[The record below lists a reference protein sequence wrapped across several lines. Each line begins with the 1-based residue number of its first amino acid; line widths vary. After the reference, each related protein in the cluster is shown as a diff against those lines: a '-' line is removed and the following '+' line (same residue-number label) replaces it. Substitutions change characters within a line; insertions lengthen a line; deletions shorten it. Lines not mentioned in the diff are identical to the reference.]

1 MNTLHKRLK
10 DNGRVL
16 IDPLPTQIGGLLLSV
31 CIFLIGT
38 ILFEHT
44 IGELS
49 GGIWRWIWRII
60 FDSTVII
67 LAYKFFKTGLAEPI
81 PMGHAG
87 IPRFFGKPSEKI
99 VYPTGR
105 YWELPGKGNKM
116 VVVDMRSQGIELK
129 INVTTKDNLKMICP
143 LNLNYHVY
151 NPNVYAELKDFKKT
165 FDSMLSQ
172 AFLDLSSDTDAKDM
186 LQVRKT
192 DVLEKIVT
200 HIKDIPGPDPN
211 VEDFKIDDFGIEIQE
226 KTISVADGFD
236 FADQTTRNAYEAVGQ
251 EKEERKSQRIEI
263 AHFLKLANRLV
274 TQSGGTIPFNEAYLR
289 IHQQYGKNA
298 PDEKV
303 YRLAGLPENLFEFL
317 TQVNF
322 FPQTNP

>member
-1 MNTLHKRLK
+1 MNTLHKRLQ
-10 DNGRVL
+10 DSGRVL
-16 IDPLPTQIGGLLLSV
+16 IQPLPTQIGGLLVSV
-31 CIFLIGT
+31 CIFLLGI

-44 IGELS
+44 IGEWS
-49 GGIWRWIWRII
+49 GGGWRWFWRII
-60 FDSTVII
+60 FYPAFIYP
-67 LAYKFFKTGLAEPI
+67 AYKFFKTGLTEPI

-87 IPRFFGKPSEKI
+87 IPRFFGKPSEKV

-116 VVVDMRSQGIELK
+116 ITVDMRSQGIELK

-165 FDSMLSQ
+165 FESMLSQ
-172 AFLDLSSDTDAKDM
+172 AFLDLSSETNAPEM
-186 LQVRKT
+186 LQLRKT
-192 DVLEKIVT
+192 DVLKKIVE
-200 HIKDIPGPDPN
+200 HIKDIDGD
-211 VEDFKIDDFGIEIQE
+211 EFKIEDFGIEIQQS
-226 KTISVADGFD
+226 TISVADGFD
-236 FADQTTRNAYEAVGQ
+236 FADQKTRDAYEAVGRE
-251 EKEERKSQRIEI
+251 EKERESQIIEI
-263 AHFLKLANRLV
+263 NHFLSLAKRLV
-274 TQSGGTIPFNEAYLR
+274 TDSNNVIPFNEAYLR

-303 YRLAGLPENLFEFL
+303 YRLAGLPDDLFQFL